1 MVLNTWFEHAPV
13 RVFQPNIG
21 DTSHLLC
28 TQLVSLPISAPWW
41 SVGKLVGSF
50 GAGINRTTGSLRA
63 LTEKHVVD
71 INSEF

>member
-28 TQLVSLPISAPWW
+28 TQLVESDANGLLTYISPMMISW
-41 SVGKLVGSF
+41 
-50 GAGINRTTGSLRA
+50 
-63 LTEKHVVD
+63 
-71 INSEF
+71 